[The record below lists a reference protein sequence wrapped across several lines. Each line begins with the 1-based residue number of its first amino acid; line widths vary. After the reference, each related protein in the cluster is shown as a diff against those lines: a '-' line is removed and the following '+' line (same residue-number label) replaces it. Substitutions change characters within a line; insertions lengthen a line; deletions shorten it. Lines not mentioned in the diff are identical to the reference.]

1 MPGRPLVGR
10 ETELEAVGGAL
21 EAVVA
26 GAGRLVLVRGQAGIG
41 KTRLLEASR
50 ERAAALRIV
59 VIEGRATELES
70 DIPLAAVVDALEAR
84 LADVPDARLRDLGD
98 ERLDQLGAVI
108 PGLRRRPASSWASG
122 SPGERWQLY
131 RALRD
136 LIDVLAT
143 TRPVALL
150 LDDIHWADPA
160 TLEFVE
166 HLMRRPPRS
175 PHLIFL
181 SLRPGDAAE
190 RLAAAQRGASVDSSV
205 FIDLAPLDRG
215 PANLLMERV
224 DDPLERERLYRESG
238 GNPLLLAELVRLGAT
253 GEVPRGIVAAV
264 RAEVNDL
271 PAAARG
277 LLEGGAIAGDPFE
290 VELARV
296 VAGLAEREA
305 FDALDVLCKREL
317 VQPTEHPRR
326 FAFRH
331 PVIRSAVYA
340 AIPVGAQLRGHGA
353 AAEELARAGAA
364 LPARARHLAH
374 AATPGDMKAAAV
386 LRAAAGVVRAQAP
399 AIAAD
404 WLTAARR
411 ADPSVGA
418 EGLAELAEVLVDA
431 GRLQAALEIVDEA
444 AAITNGN
451 DGDLAVRIA
460 VAGASVERLLGRH
473 VPAQRRLERAL
484 AAAPEDGRLA
494 AQLAANLALSAYVR
508 GDAAEMARWADQAR
522 REAVADPLV
531 RSSAAALFAV
541 SHAYAGRM
549 DAAHAEMDA
558 ALAAADSGSDEQ
570 LAAVAELMMAV
581 AWGAVALERLDA
593 GLALGRRAGTAARRA
608 GNGVAAVPLDLAAV
622 VALGLLGRLAEALDA
637 ADDAEHRA
645 RMTRNDQTA
654 QWALWM
660 RAWVLLEAGR
670 LDEALPLAEESAALA
685 ERLDDSALVTIA
697 GAVLGAVLVATGD
710 SDRGRSLLA
719 AYDVEPGW
727 ICRWSPWLV
736 EGDLAVGD
744 SKAARA
750 HVARASDI
758 AAATDLPG
766 ARAAASRAGAL
777 LAIAEHHGQR
787 AEELARAALAD
798 SQRIGAAL
806 DGARSRLLLGRA
818 LAQSDRDAAIA
829 ELMAAAQ
836 DAATAGGDRVHD
848 EAVRQLRRLGRRV
861 GRGGARASG
870 EGYASLSARE
880 HEIAELVAAGST
892 NREIAARLYLS
903 EKTVERHMSHIFSK
917 LGVRRRAEVAA
928 QVTAAHKPAA

>member
-1 MPGRPLVGR
+1 MAGKPFVGR

-50 ERAAALRIV
+50 ERAAALGMV
-59 VIEGRATELES
+59 VMEGRATELES
-70 DIPLAAVVDALEAR
+70 DIPLAAVLDALEAR
-84 LADVPDARLRDLGD
+84 LADVPDARLRELGD
-98 ERLDQLGAVI
+98 ERLDQLSAVL
-108 PGLRRRPASSWASG
+108 PALRRRPVSTWASG
-122 SPGERWQLY
+122 SAGERWQLY

-136 LIDVLAT
+136 VIDVLAAA
-143 TRPVALL
+143 RPVALL

-166 HLMRRPPRS
+166 HLMRRPPRG
-175 PHLIFL
+175 PHLILL

-190 RLAAAQRGASVDSSV
+190 RLAAAQRAASADSSV
-205 FIDLAPLDRG
+205 FIELAPLDRG
-215 PANLLMERV
+215 PADLLMERV

-238 GNPLLLAELVRLGAT
+238 GNPLLLAEFVRLGAT
-253 GEVPRGIVAAV
+253 GEVPGGIIAAV
-264 RAEVNDL
+264 RAELNDL
-271 PAAARG
+271 PPLARG

-290 VELARV
+290 VDLARV
-296 VAGLAEREA
+296 VAGLAQPEA
-305 FDALDVLCKREL
+305 LDALDVLCNREL
-317 VQPTEHPRR
+317 VWPTEHPRR

-340 AIPVGAQLRGHGA
+340 AIPVGAQLRGHAAA
-353 AAEELARAGAA
+353 AAELARVGAA

-374 AATPGDMKAAAV
+374 AATPGDMEAAAV
-386 LRAAAGVVRAQAP
+386 LRAAAGLVRTRAP

-411 ADPSVGA
+411 SDPSVGA

-431 GRLQAALEIVDEA
+431 GRLQAALQIVDQA
-444 AAITNGN
+444 AAVTNA
-451 DGDLAVRIA
+451 DDRELAVRIA

-473 VPAQRRLERAL
+473 IPAQRRLDRAL
-484 AAAPEDGRLA
+484 ATAPEDGWLAARLA
-494 AQLAANLALSAYVR
+494 ADLALSAYVR
-508 GDAAEMARWADQAR
+508 GDAAEMARWADRAR
-522 REAVADPLV
+522 REEAADPLV
-531 RSSAAALFAV
+531 RASATALFAV

-549 DAAHAEMDA
+549 NAAHAEMDA
-558 ALAAADSGSDEQ
+558 ALAATGSATDEQ
-570 LAAVAELMMAV
+570 LAAVAELLMAV

-593 GLALGRRAGTAARRA
+593 GLAVGRRAGVAARTA
-608 GNGVAAVPLDLAAV
+608 GNGSAAVPLDLAAV
-622 VALGLLGRLAEALDA
+622 VALGLLGRIGEALDA
-637 ADDAEHRA
+637 ADNAEQSA
-645 RMTRNDQTA
+645 RMTRNDQTT

-697 GAVLGAVLVATGD
+697 GAVLGAVLVASGD
-710 SDRGRSLLA
+710 PGRGRLLLA
-719 AYDVEPGW
+719 DYDVEPGW

-736 EGDLAVGD
+736 EGDLASGD
-744 SKAARA
+744 GEAAREHAARA
-750 HVARASDI
+750 SAI
-758 AAATDLPG
+758 AAAADLPG
-766 ARAAASRAGAL
+766 ARAPASRAGAL
-777 LAIAEHHGQR
+777 VAIAEQDLQR

-798 SQRIGAAL
+798 SQRIGATL
-806 DGARSRLLLGRA
+806 DGARARLLLGRA
-818 LAQSDRDAAIA
+818 LAPSDRDDAIA
-829 ELMAAAQ
+829 ELTTAAQ
-836 DAATAGGDRVHD
+836 DAAEAGGDRVHD
-848 EAVRQLRRLGRRV
+848 EAVRELRRLGRRV

-870 EGYASLSARE
+870 EGYAALSGRE
-880 HEIAELVAAGST
+880 HEIAELVANGST

-903 EKTVERHMSHIFSK
+903 EKTVERHMTHIFSK

-928 QVTAAHKPAA
+928 QVTAANKPVA